1 MDFQKAY
8 LHLDDFPPDANRGF
22 DLPAPR
28 VSFALQVESAGQSA
42 LAWEVLH
49 ETALG
54 SWDDID
60 PKFAPSDSPSL
71 VLFPANFELGWTQLL
86 RAGAEREGVWEQG
99 MVVEFG
105 ESVLLQLPTPDFSMP
120 YNVLT
125 LTCTVLAL
133 FFGSVF
139 NLVKY
144 CIYVHAMSHTHVHAR
159 THTHKC
165 SSRAHIGDSRSAA
178 PSIA

>member
-1 MDFQKAY
+1 MDFEKAY

-28 VSFALQVESAGQSA
+28 VSFALQEESAGQGA
-42 LAWEVLH
+42 LAWEALH

-54 SWDDID
+54 SWDHID
-60 PKFAPSDSPSL
+60 PKFTPSSPSL

-86 RAGAEREGVWEQG
+86 RAGAERGGVWKQG
-99 MVVEFG
+99 TVFEFG

-144 CIYVHAMSHTHVHAR
+144 CIHVHAVSHAHTCTHAH
-159 THTHKC
+159 THTDAH
-165 SSRAHIGDSRSAA
+165 RAHT
-178 PSIA
+178 

>member
-1 MDFQKAY
+1 MR
-8 LHLDDFPPDANRGF
+8 RGV
-22 DLPAPR
+22 LPRRGWHPSPETLSVPGAG
-28 VSFALQVESAGQSA
+28 STGALN
-42 LAWEVLH
+42 LP
-49 ETALG
+49 LG

-86 RAGAEREGVWEQG
+86 RAGAERGGVWEQG

-144 CIYVHAMSHTHVHAR
+144 CDYVHAMSHAHVHAR
-159 THTHKC
+159 THAHTHTD
-165 SSRAHIGDSRSAA
+165 AHHAHT
-178 PSIA
+178 